1 MSLAIA
7 DSSKFVGA
15 LKPTFTREQAE
26 QLFRALSLVGREP
39 SQGQAATGL
48 EIKELELKI
57 EEARK
62 EIKELEK
69 SIRKELKELE
79 QSTRREIKELELKIE
94 EARKEIKEL
103 EQSTRREIRELD
115 ANTQKSIKEI
125 ERGIGE
131 LELKVAETRTQIA
144 LSKAE
149 VLKWMGGFLVA
160 QTGIIATL
168 IKFM

>member
-94 EARKEIKEL
+94 ASREA
-103 EQSTRREIRELD
+103 TRREIRELD

-168 IKFM
+168 IKLM

>member
-1 MSLAIA
+1 MSLAVA

-15 LKPTFTREQAE
+15 LKPTFTQEQAE
-26 QLFRALSLVGREP
+26 HLFRALSLVGREP
-39 SQGQAATGL
+39 SQGQAATSL
-48 EIKELELKI
+48 EIKELEQ
-57 EEARK
+57 ATRR
-62 EIKELEK
+62 EIKELE
-69 SIRKELKELE
+69 
-79 QSTRREIKELELKIE
+79 QATRREIKELELKIE
-94 EARKEIKEL
+94 ASREATRKDIKEL
-103 EQSTRREIRELD
+103 ELKIEASREATRREIRELD

>member
-1 MSLAIA
+1 MSLAAA
-7 DSSKFVGA
+7 DSSKFVDA
-15 LKPTFTREQAE
+15 LKPTFTQEQAE
-26 QLFRALSLVGREP
+26 HLFRALSLVGREP

-48 EIKELELKI
+48 EIKELEQSTRRDIKELELKI

-69 SIRKELKELE
+69 SIRKE
-79 QSTRREIKELELKIE
+79 IKELDLKIE
-94 EARKEIKEL
+94 ESRE
-103 EQSTRREIRELD
+103 STRREIRELD

-131 LELKVAETRTQIA
+131 LKLKVAETRTQIA
-144 LSKAE
+144 LSKVE